1 MNARRI
7 AHLLIVVVLITSG
20 TYLMVYLYRWEWNRA
35 LVSGVFFLTAE
46 IALAA
51 SMILRRLRDLEARID
66 RRFDQQDRQQV
77 AVTNNPAV
85 LERLRE
91 TAPQPGSPFSWLE
104 DTTTGGMGVFVP
116 VLLGAGVVLSG
127 LAYVVERIAGATA
140 GAAMEKGLARRMGAL
155 ALPATGLLP
164 APAGLPL
171 ATVGAE
177 LRAWEKEPLRGRQIL
192 ARVALVA
199 LAGIGTAVAVDS
211 LADATQ
217 NRPDADLTGMVSTV
231 DLQISHKANRAT
243 IDTAEVLWFGCRG
256 TLPRSIDATS
266 ITATGNTARFVLEPA
281 VGHYAQRRFQ
291 GCLQDATFDLVK
303 AKVTGFTNS
312 AKP

>member
-1 MNARRI
+1 MSRRI

-46 IALAA
+46 VALAG
-51 SMILRRLRDLEARID
+51 SMILRRMRDMEARIEH
-66 RRFDQQDRQQV
+66 RLDQHERHQ
-77 AVTNNPAV
+77 AAALGSNPAV

-104 DTTTGGMGVFVP
+104 DTTQGRMGVFVP

-127 LAYVVERIAGATA
+127 LAYIVERLAGATA

-155 ALPATGLLP
+155 ALPAGGLL
-164 APAGLPL
+164 AAGAVPL
-171 ATVGAE
+171 DRIGAD

-192 ARVALVA
+192 TRLALVA
-199 LAGIGTAVAVDS
+199 LAGLGTMIAVDS

-217 NRPDADLTGMVSTV
+217 NRPDPIAAGTVTTV
-231 DLQISHKANRAT
+231 DLQISHKANRSTA
-243 IDTAEVLWFGCRG
+243 DTAEALWFGCRG
-256 TLPRSIDATS
+256 TLPRRIAATS
-266 ITATGNTARFVLEPA
+266 IDVTGADTARLVLEPG
-281 VGHYAQRRFQ
+281 VGRYAQRRFQ
-291 GCLQDATFDLVK
+291 GCLQDATFDLVQ
-303 AKVTGFTNS
+303 AKVTRFTTTE
-312 AKP
+312 P